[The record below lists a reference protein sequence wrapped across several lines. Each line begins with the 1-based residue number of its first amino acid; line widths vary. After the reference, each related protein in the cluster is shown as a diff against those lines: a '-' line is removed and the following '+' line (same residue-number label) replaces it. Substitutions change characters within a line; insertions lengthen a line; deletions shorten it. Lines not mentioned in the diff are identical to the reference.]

1 MSHELRTPLNAILG
15 FAQLLEHDPGHPLL
29 DAQKES
35 VEHIK
40 TGGSHLLHLIN
51 EILELAKIESG
62 HLELDIESTKP
73 EDVFYDTIPMAQ
85 ALAEKR
91 GLAFH
96 IPALDQEW
104 PNIMVDAMRL
114 KQVLLNL
121 LSNAVKYNVD
131 GGEFTLSCDIG
142 DTFLSIHVSDTGH
155 GISPEGM
162 KDLFHP
168 FSRLD
173 HQNSEIEGA
182 GIGLTITKE
191 LVELMGGEISVKSV
205 LGEGSIFSIK
215 FPIANGGGAARI
227 APNESKQQKLEDVQ
241 YDGTV
246 LYVEDNEANL
256 LLMEGIF
263 EQFPNLKLITAK
275 NAELGMD
282 IVKTVLPDFIM
293 LDIALPGMSGT
304 EMLKAVRTETDSRAS
319 IIAVSA
325 HAMPHL
331 VEEGLKAG
339 FDAYLTKPFDIA
351 KLVAELERVFGEQA
365 VQG

>member
-1 MSHELRTPLNAILG
+1 
-15 FAQLLEHDPGHPLL
+15 
-29 DAQKES
+29 
-35 VEHIK
+35 
-40 TGGSHLLHLIN
+40 
-51 EILELAKIESG
+51 
-62 HLELDIESTKP
+62 
-73 EDVFYDTIPMAQ
+73 
-85 ALAEKR
+85 
-91 GLAFH
+91 
-96 IPALDQEW
+96 
-104 PNIMVDAMRL
+104 MRL
-114 KQVLLNL
+114 KQVVLNL

-131 GGEFTLSCDIG
+131 GGELTLSCDHDDG
-142 DTFLSIHVSDTGH
+142 YLNIHVSDTGT

-173 HQNSEIEGA
+173 HHNSEIEGA

-205 LGEGSIFSIK
+205 VGEGSTFSVK
-215 FPIANGGGAARI
+215 FSIANGGETERVSPVEAKR
-227 APNESKQQKLEDVQ
+227 QKLEDVQ
-241 YDGTV
+241 HVGTV

-275 NAELGMD
+275 NAEHGMD
-282 IVKTVLPDFIM
+282 IVKAVRPDFIM

-304 EMLKAVRTETDSRAS
+304 EMLKAVRQETDSKAS

-351 KLVAELERVFGEQA
+351 KLVAELERVFGEQV